1 MAGAGFIDNH
11 CGGPLMGRPLPR
23 APDDH
28 RLMTQSET
36 ASATIL
42 VSGAV
47 HAVVNAIFKSGGDK
61 MASRALIDGF
71 SAALVAPAAFF
82 LSLPDHAWGW
92 LAGSVATHL
101 VYLVCLIRAF
111 ERADMSVAYP
121 IARGAAP
128 ALAAGLA
135 VLMFAEPISASVAA
149 GVALVSTGVMTV
161 GLGRHVDRGALAWAL
176 ATGVSIATYTVIDA
190 QGVRA
195 APSAASYICWEFL
208 VVGGGVGLLFALWR
222 GPVFVLAARAQWPM
236 GLTAGALSIVTYGLA
251 MWAFRLG
258 ATPRLA
264 ALREISILFGVA
276 IAIVFLKER
285 VTAARLAGI
294 ASIGAGAAILLAAG

>member
-1 MAGAGFIDNH
+1 
-11 CGGPLMGRPLPR
+11 
-23 APDDH
+23 
-28 RLMTQSET
+28 MTLAQT
-36 ASATIL
+36 ASLMIL
-42 VSGAV
+42 VSGAA

-71 SAALVAPAAFF
+71 SAVLVFPAAFI
-82 LSLPDHAWGW
+82 LPLPIHAWVW

-101 VYLVCLIRAF
+101 VYLFCLIKAF
-111 ERADMSVAYP
+111 ESADMTVAYP
-121 IARGAAP
+121 IARGVAP
-128 ALAAGLA
+128 ALASALA
-135 VLMFAEPISASVAA
+135 VLAFHEPISLPVIA
-149 GVALVSTGVMTV
+149 GVVLVSLGVMTV
-161 GLGRHVDRGALAWAL
+161 GLGRHVERRALAWAI

-195 APSAASYICWEFL
+195 APSAPSYIVWEFL
-208 VVGGGVGLLFALWR
+208 LVGGGIGLLFALWR
-222 GPVFVLAARAQWPM
+222 GPIFLLAARAQWPL

-264 ALREISILFGVA
+264 ALREISILFGVT

-294 ASIGAGAAILLAAG
+294 ASIGAGAVVLLVMG

>member
-1 MAGAGFIDNH
+1 
-11 CGGPLMGRPLPR
+11 
-23 APDDH
+23 
-28 RLMTQSET
+28 MTLAQT
-36 ASATIL
+36 ASLMIL
-42 VSGAV
+42 VSGAA

-71 SAALVAPAAFF
+71 SAVLVFPAAFI
-82 LSLPDHAWGW
+82 LPLPNHAWVW

-101 VYLVCLIRAF
+101 VYLFCLIKAF
-111 ERADMSVAYP
+111 ENADMTVAYP
-121 IARGAAP
+121 IARGVAP
-128 ALAAGLA
+128 ALAATLA
-135 VLMFAEPISASVAA
+135 VLAFHEPISLPVIA
-149 GVALVSTGVMTV
+149 GVVLVSLGVMTV
-161 GLGRHVDRGALAWAL
+161 GLGRHVERRALAWAI
-176 ATGVSIATYTVIDA
+176 ATGISIATYTVIDA

-195 APSAASYICWEFL
+195 APSAPSYIVWEFL
-208 VVGGGVGLLFALWR
+208 LVGGGIGLLFALWR
-222 GPVFVLAARAQWPM
+222 GPVFLLAARAQWPL

-294 ASIGAGAAILLAAG
+294 ASIGAGAVVLLVMG